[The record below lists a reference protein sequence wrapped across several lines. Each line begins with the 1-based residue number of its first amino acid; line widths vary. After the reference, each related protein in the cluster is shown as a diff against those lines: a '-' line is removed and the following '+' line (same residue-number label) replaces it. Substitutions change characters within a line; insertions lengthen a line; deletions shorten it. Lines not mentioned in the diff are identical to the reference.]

1 MGSLA
6 SSSVRISHRRHWKPR
21 IIIMFA
27 TCLVLS
33 LFITSTAG
41 ILALPILKIKAIA
54 ALFRAGI
61 GAVIGKRSVNE
72 APQLGLDDILK
83 TDDGDC
89 TKLLVCELAGEK
101 NLSGT
106 EKEIVSVFT
115 SGRATLDPSV
125 ARTGYAVAA
134 YIGGQYPGACERL
147 YKKCDLKTGELRSAL
162 RS

>member
-1 MGSLA
+1 M
-6 SSSVRISHRRHWKPR
+6 RF
-21 IIIMFA
+21 IMFA

-33 LFITSTAG
+33 LFITNTTG
-41 ILALPILKIKAIA
+41 VILALPILKIKALGI
-54 ALFRAGI
+54 LFRAAI

-72 APQLGLDDILK
+72 PQQLGLDDILK

-89 TKLLVCELAGEK
+89 TKLLVCELAGEQ

>member
-21 IIIMFA
+21 IIMRFIMFA

-33 LFITSTAG
+33 LMITSTAG
-41 ILALPILKIKAIA
+41 ILALPILKIKALGVLI
-54 ALFRAGI
+54 R
-61 GAVIGKRSVNE
+61 AVIGKRSVNE
-72 APQLGLDDILK
+72 AQQLGLDDVLK

-134 YIGGQYPGACERL
+134 YIGGQYPGACE
-147 YKKCDLKTGELRSAL
+147 
-162 RS
+162 